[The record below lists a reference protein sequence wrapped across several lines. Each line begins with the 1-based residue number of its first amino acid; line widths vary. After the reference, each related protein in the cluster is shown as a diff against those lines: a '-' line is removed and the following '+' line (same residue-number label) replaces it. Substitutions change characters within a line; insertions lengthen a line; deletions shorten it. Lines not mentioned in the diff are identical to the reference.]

1 MSCRVLYAEQFRRQ
15 LDEQLEGVE
24 LRRVVFGVYL
34 IVYRVEE
41 KNQEV
46 QVYGFRHA
54 ARLP

>member
-1 MSCRVLYAEQFRRQ
+1 MSYRVLYAGQFRRQ

-24 LRRVVFGVYL
+24 LRRVVFGAYL
-34 IVYRVEE
+34 IFYRVKE

-46 QVYGFRHA
+46 QVYGFRPA